1 MLEIRKPS
9 YNGFIFDALLPDS
22 RICDASLKSP
32 SAISLY
38 IVEVYSP
45 CFIIRTILIRMK
57 VEMVNSNDE
66 GRVFKDSEEDSVE

>member
-1 MLEIRKPS
+1 MFEI
-9 YNGFIFDALLPDS
+9 LLPDS

-45 CFIIRTILIRMK
+45 CFIIRTILIRTII
-57 VEMVNSNDE
+57 EMVNDE
-66 GRVFKDSEEDSVE
+66 GRVFRDSEEDSVE